1 MKIQNVSVTK
11 SLMGKYRVSF
21 DCPSCHERLRCPLD
35 DAGKD
40 DSCSVCQTRF
50 IVPGKGEL
58 EEIRLL
64 ERSEAEAK
72 DKKKKA
78 KTNAK
83 KIELLSKK
91 TVSHSFRDKSGSV
104 TCPYCGHQVASN
116 VLYTGQ
122 KMWCQNCTSELS
134 APDAYLAP
142 TYGETPQDDWSTT
155 IIRAAT
161 FRCLPRYGE
170 TPQDDWSVSGCLF
183 RLFLFFP
190 LVLLVVGLIFY
201 WFFVEFGVLN

>member
-11 SLMGKYRVSF
+11 SLMGKHRVSF

-40 DSCSVCQTRF
+40 DSCSVCQTLF

-58 EEIRLL
+58 EEIRRL

-83 KIELLSKK
+83 EKAK
-91 TVSHSFRDKSGSV
+91 TDAKEMVSHSFSDGSGPV
-104 TCPYCGHQVASN
+104 RCPYCGHEVAKHVVYS
-116 VLYTGQ
+116 GQ
-122 KMWCQNCTSELS
+122 QMTCQKCTSPFLAPKYS
-134 APDAYLAP
+134 APITP
-142 TYGETPQDDWSTT
+142 IKGEIP
-155 IIRAAT
+155 
-161 FRCLPRYGE
+161 
-170 TPQDDWSVSGCLF
+170 GCY
-183 RLFLFFP
+183 
-190 LVLLVVGLIFY
+190 VVLIFLLLGLGSPCLIIY
-201 WFFVEFGVLN
+201 MFWN